1 MYSTVITSKC
11 IQSHNHHH
19 KQYMVLPLPQIFLY
33 QVIVNPPPQLWP
45 WWFLS
50 GYLFCHILS
59 SRMSYKRSYMYVA
72 FWVWLLSSSMMLLRL
87 ICVAAY
93 ISMCWVV
100 YHHMNIPRFHHTL
113 TGCSIWIVSSLRQL
127 WIELVFTFVYQFLWM
142 YVSSFL
148 LHKYLGGNGWVL

>member
-1 MYSTVITSKC
+1 MYWCFSFWLTSLC
-11 IQSHNHHH
+11 IIGFSFIHLIRTDSN
-19 KQYMVLPLPQIFLY
+19 VFFLMAVF
-33 QVIVNPPPQLWP
+33 QNGHVNGIMQ
-45 WWFLS
+45 
-50 GYLFCHILS
+50 
-59 SRMSYKRSYMYVA
+59 YVA

-148 LHKYLGGNGWVL
+148 LHKYLGGTF